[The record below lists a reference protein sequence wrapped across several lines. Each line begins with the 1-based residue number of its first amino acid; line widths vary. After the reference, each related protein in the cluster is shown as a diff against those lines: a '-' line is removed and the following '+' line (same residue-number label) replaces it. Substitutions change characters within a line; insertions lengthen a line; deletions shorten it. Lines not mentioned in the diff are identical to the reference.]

1 MAESTASEFII
12 EDWMGESPGGR
23 VYLKGQHC
31 ARCHVHLWPP
41 VARCK
46 ACGSAEL
53 VSVELGPEA
62 ELHAVTVDRTGLL
75 LGRPYLVGQARF
87 PQGPFVQGFVA
98 GDVDDPPPIGA
109 TVELVPFELDSGGER
124 LTTYAFQAR
133 EG

>member
-1 MAESTASEFII
+1 MAETTASRFIV
-12 EDWMGESPGGR
+12 EGWMTEGPGGR
-23 VYLKGQHC
+23 ICLLGQ
-31 ARCHVHLWPP
+31 RCGRCQVHLWPP

-53 VSVELGPEA
+53 VSVELGTEA

-87 PQGPFVQGFVA
+87 PQGPFVHGFVA
-98 GDVDDPPPIGA
+98 GDIDDPPPIGA
-109 TVELVPFELDSGGER
+109 PVELVPFEIDGGGER
-124 LTTYAFQAR
+124 LTTYAFQVR